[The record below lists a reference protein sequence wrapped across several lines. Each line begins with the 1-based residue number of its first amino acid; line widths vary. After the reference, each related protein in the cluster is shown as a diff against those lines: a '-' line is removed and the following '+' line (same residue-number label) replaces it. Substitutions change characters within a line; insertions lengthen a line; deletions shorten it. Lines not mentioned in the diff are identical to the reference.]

1 MPRVIVF
8 DVIETMLDTSA
19 LEPHFERVFGDKR
32 VLREWF
38 SQLLLYSEVATIAG
52 PYFDFSTIAGA
63 ALDMTA
69 ESRKVTLSADD
80 KEQILKA
87 MLSLPP
93 HPDVP
98 DALKLLRDAG
108 LRLVTL
114 TNSSQRAMEQQLENA
129 GIETYFERKF
139 SVDSVRKYKPAPETY
154 QMVAKELNVKTSD
167 LRMVAAHAWDI
178 IGAMQAGCAAA
189 FVERPGKVLNSLTDR
204 PDIVGEDLRSV
215 AKEIIRVEISGRSR
229 AAHSR
234 NTLGPHALIGQKR

>member
-8 DVIETMLDTSA
+8 DVNETMLDTNA
-19 LEPHFERVFGDKR
+19 LEPHFERVFGEKSA
-32 VLREWF
+32 LREWF

-69 ESRKVTLSADD
+69 ASREVKLSSND

-93 HPDVP
+93 HPDVH
-98 DALKLLRDAG
+98 DALAPLRDAG

-114 TNSSQRAMEQQLENA
+114 TNSSPRAMEEQLKSA
-129 GIETYFERKF
+129 GIEDYFERKF

-154 QMVAKELNVKTSD
+154 QMVAMELDLTTSD

-178 IGAMQAGCAAA
+178 IGAMRAGCAAA
-189 FVERPGKVLNSLTDR
+189 FVARPGKVLNPLLDE
-204 PDIVGEDLRSV
+204 PDIVGPDLLAV
-215 AKEIIRVEISGRSR
+215 AEQII
-229 AAHSR
+229 AHE
-234 NTLGPHALIGQKR
+234 AKA

>member
-19 LEPHFERVFGDKR
+19 LEPHFERVFGEKS

-69 ESRKVTLSADD
+69 ASRKDKLSAND

-93 HPDVP
+93 HPDML
-98 DALKLLRDAG
+98 DALKFLKEAG
-108 LRLVTL
+108 FRLVTL
-114 TNSSQRAMEQQLENA
+114 TNSNQRAMEEQLKNA
-129 GIETYFERKF
+129 GIDNYFERKF
-139 SVDSVRKYKPAPETY
+139 SVDSIRKYKPAPETY
-154 QMVAKELNVKTSD
+154 QMVAKELDLTTSD

-178 IGAMQAGCAAA
+178 SGAMRAGCAAT
-189 FVERPGKVLNSLTDR
+189 FVARPGKVLNPLLDK
-204 PDIVGEDLRSV
+204 PDIVGPDLLAV
-215 AKEIIRVEISGRSR
+215 AEQIIAREAKV
-229 AAHSR
+229 
-234 NTLGPHALIGQKR
+234 

>member
-8 DVIETMLDTSA
+8 DVIETMLDTGA
-19 LEPHFERVFGDKR
+19 LEPHFERVFGEKS

-69 ESRKVTLSADD
+69 ASRKVMLSSND
-80 KEQILKA
+80 KEQILEA

-93 HPDVP
+93 HQDVHE
-98 DALKLLRDAG
+98 ALALLRDAG

-114 TNSSQRAMEQQLENA
+114 TNSNQRGMEEQLKNA

-154 QMVAKELNVKTSD
+154 QMVAKELNVTTSH

-178 IGAMQAGCAAA
+178 IGAMQAGCAGA
-189 FVERPGKVLNSLTDR
+189 FVARPGKVLNPLAAK
-204 PDIVGEDLRSV
+204 PDIVGDDLRSV
-215 AKEIIRVEISGRSR
+215 ANQIIRIELSEKSR
-229 AAHSR
+229 RAF
-234 NTLGPHALIGQKR
+234 T

>member
-19 LEPHFERVFGDKR
+19 LEPHFERLFGDAR

-52 PYFDFSTIAGA
+52 SYFDFSTIVGA
-63 ALDMTA
+63 ALEMTA
-69 ESRKVTLSADD
+69 ASHKVTLSARD
-80 KEQILKA
+80 KAQILKA

-93 HPDVP
+93 HEDVH

-114 TNSSQRAMEQQLENA
+114 TNSNQKAMEEQLKSA
-129 GIETYFERKF
+129 GIEEYFERKF
-139 SVDSVRKYKPAPETY
+139 SVDAVRKYKPAPETY
-154 QMVAKELNVKTSD
+154 QMVARELNVTTSN

-178 IGAMQAGCAAA
+178 VGAMQAGCAAA
-189 FVERPGKVLNSLTDR
+189 FVARPGKVLNPLADK
-204 PDIVGEDLRSV
+204 PDVVGEDLRSV
-215 AKEIIRVEISGRSR
+215 AKEIIRIELPEKSR
-229 AAHSR
+229 PAFD
-234 NTLGPHALIGQKR
+234 

>member
-8 DVIETMLDTSA
+8 DVIETMLDTGA
-19 LEPHFERVFGDKR
+19 LEPHFERVFGEKS

-69 ESRKVTLSADD
+69 ASRKVMLSSND
-80 KEQILKA
+80 KEQILEA

-93 HPDVP
+93 HQDVHE
-98 DALKLLRDAG
+98 ALALLRDAG

-114 TNSSQRAMEQQLENA
+114 TNSNQRGMEEQLKNA

-154 QMVAKELNVKTSD
+154 QMVAKELNVTRSH

-178 IGAMQAGCAAA
+178 IGAMQAGCASA
-189 FVERPGKVLNSLTDR
+189 FVARPGKVLNPLAAK
-204 PDIVGEDLRSV
+204 PDIVGDDLRSV
-215 AKEIIRVEISGRSR
+215 ANQIIRIELSEKSR
-229 AAHSR
+229 RAF
-234 NTLGPHALIGQKR
+234 T

>member
-1 MPRVIVF
+1 MPRIIVF

-19 LEPHFERVFGDKR
+19 LEPHFKRVFGDER

-69 ESRKVTLSADD
+69 ASHKVTLSEGD

-93 HPDVP
+93 HADVH
-98 DALKLLRDAG
+98 DALTLLRDAG

-114 TNSSQRAMEQQLENA
+114 TNSNQRAMEEQLKNA
-129 GIETYFERKF
+129 GIDNYFERRF
-139 SVDSVRKYKPAPETY
+139 SVDSVRKFKPAPETY
-154 QMVAKELNVKTSD
+154 RMVAKDLNITTGDV
-167 LRMVAAHAWDI
+167 RMVAAHAWDI

-189 FVERPGKVLNSLTDR
+189 FVMRPGKVLNPLAKT
-204 PDIVGEDLRSV
+204 PDIVGPDLRTVAEQIISV
-215 AKEIIRVEISGRSR
+215 EQSTET
-229 AAHSR
+229 AAE
-234 NTLGPHALIGQKR
+234 N